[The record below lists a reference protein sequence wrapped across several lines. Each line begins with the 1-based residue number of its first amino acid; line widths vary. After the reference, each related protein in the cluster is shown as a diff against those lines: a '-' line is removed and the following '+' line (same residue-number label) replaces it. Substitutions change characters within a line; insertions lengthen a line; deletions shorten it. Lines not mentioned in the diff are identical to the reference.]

1 MTIEIAFHEG
11 LFNCSSDLRC
21 ACFGA
26 SHTYIV
32 LIEPDHVACGMDIP
46 VHVISATV
54 AMIDSVLQGKAVQL
68 PAMGTEPC
76 ARYCLVENDDII
88 PPHEIALDPAKD

>member
-1 MTIEIAFHEG
+1 MNYLHLKRWNEIAFFEG
-11 LFNCSSDLRC
+11 LFDCSADLRC

-46 VHVISATV
+46 VHVLSTTV
-54 AMIDSVLQGKAVQL
+54 TMIDPVLQGKAVQL
-68 PAMGTEPC
+68 PAIRTEPC
-76 ARYCLVENDDII
+76 TRYRLVENYDII
-88 PPHEIALDPAKD
+88 PHH

>member
-1 MTIEIAFHEG
+1 MTIEIAFHES

-32 LIEPDHVACGMDIP
+32 FIEPDHVAGSMDIP

-54 AMIDSVLQGKAVQL
+54 AMINPVTQGKAVQL
-68 PAMGTEPC
+68 PAMGTESC
-76 ARYCLVENDDII
+76 ARHCLVENDDII
-88 PPHEIALDPAKD
+88 PPHEITLDPAKD